1 MLRRPVDKGCR
12 ISYQWSPSRKYI
24 HLVLTTFAEF
34 HARKIMH
41 NMVLKWERYLN
52 CPTSVRVAGAIFAVT
67 ALIAILAPT
76 WLWTSRGAVRPLPAL
91 GAAGSILVGSLSAV
105 VCIFSQLSS
114 LLSYDIPDFI
124 TSQWIVLPKERTTP
138 LSCSFCDLSG
148 VVLYIAWVC
157 YHVVRAMSPSKNTCK
172 FFDKSCNKF
181 DKYMSPALTWLHW
194 HSPVTESQPWEFLE
208 EQEHWYAQPIP
219 NL

>member
-91 GAAGSILVGSLSAV
+91 GAAGSILVGSLLVRFPDPLADGSDFFKVRRGPCLAL
-105 VCIFSQLSS
+105 CRRLFASS
-114 LLSYDIPDFI
+114 LNCHHYCHV
-124 TSQWIVLPKERTTP
+124 TS
-138 LSCSFCDLSG
+138 
-148 VVLYIAWVC
+148 
-157 YHVVRAMSPSKNTCK
+157 
-172 FFDKSCNKF
+172 
-181 DKYMSPALTWLHW
+181 LTSLQAN
-194 HSPVTESQPWEFLE
+194 E
-208 EQEHWYAQPIP
+208 
-219 NL
+219 